1 MNVKEFKDIVN
12 IKDLPDNYD
21 ILITCGNSIEQNVYK
36 IEIDHDNGI
45 VNIISE

>member
-1 MNVKEFKDIVN
+1 MKVKEFRDIVN

-21 ILITCGNSIEQNVYK
+21 ILITCGYSIEQNIHN
-36 IEIDHDNGI
+36 IEIDHNNGI

>member
-21 ILITCGNSIEQNVYK
+21 ILITCGDAIEQNVYTV
-36 IEIDHDNGI
+36 EVDHANGLVTLI
-45 VNIISE
+45 AE

>member
-21 ILITCGNSIEQNVYK
+21 ILVTCGDSIEQNIHNV
-36 IEIDHDNGI
+36 EIDHANGI

>member
-12 IKDLPDNYD
+12 IKDLPDDYD
-21 ILITCGNSIEQNVYK
+21 ILITCGNSIEQNIHN
-36 IEIDHDNGI
+36 IEIDHDNGV